1 MKKERILRLI
11 YFSVLA
17 GMIISDQVTALST
30 KEAFTVAKKSAEFVT
45 LSTAYFSMSIATSLS
60 TALLITA
67 RVLYVQRALRRSGKA
82 IIEIVVESAVLYSIT
97 LLIFL
102 VWDVTKNPN
111 VFYAQNIHAQMAV
124 SFKYSFYRSRI

>member
-1 MKKERILRLI
+1 
-11 YFSVLA
+11 
-17 GMIISDQVTALST
+17 
-30 KEAFTVAKKSAEFVT
+30 
-45 LSTAYFSMSIATSLS
+45 MSIGTSLT
-60 TALLITA
+60 TAALITA

-111 VFYAQNIHAQMAV
+111 VFYAQNIHAQMAA
-124 SFKYSFYRSRI
+124 SLNFILFFHEI